1 MSFFV
6 TQCIAFPFRFWSGP
20 SFSTPCLCFS
30 RPFQLCYA
38 YPLLFHLLVAVPLH
52 FWSALNFSAPCLC
65 FAALSF
71 SFSWQLIA
79 NQSVPIRCCAKRC
92 CSSTLHAVSLPAYLC
107 LCLSLHF
114 SAYQLCHSVAARR
127 DAKPLF
133 SARIR
138 FCAGQI
144 NAQLCRA
151 VASIF

>member
-30 RPFQLCYA
+30 RHFQLCYA

-52 FWSALNFSAPCLC
+52 FRGSSLL
-65 FAALSF
+65 
-71 SFSWQLIA
+71 